1 MSDLDAL
8 AADLLKAAATVQR
21 EAPDVVGFA
30 AARTVAAARQA
41 ARVRTGEL
49 RNSITARPALGGLSA
64 VVEAT
69 SDHAVFV
76 EYGTSR
82 MRPQP
87 FMAPAADAAED
98 DFVKAMEALGGDVL

>member
-8 AADLLKAAATVQR
+8 AADLLAAAAAVEH
-21 EAPDVVGFA
+21 EAPLVVGFA
-30 AARTVAAARQA
+30 AARTVETARQA
-41 ARVRTGEL
+41 APVRTGEL
-49 RNSITARPALGGLSA
+49 RNSIAALTGLGGLSA
-64 VVEAT
+64 TVEAA

-87 FMAPAADAAED
+87 FMGPAADAAEE